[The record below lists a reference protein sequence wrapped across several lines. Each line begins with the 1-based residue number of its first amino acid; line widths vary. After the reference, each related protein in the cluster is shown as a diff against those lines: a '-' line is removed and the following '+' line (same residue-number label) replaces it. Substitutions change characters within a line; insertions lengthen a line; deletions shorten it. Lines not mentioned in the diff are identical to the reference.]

1 MKRTALLI
9 GLFSYTALF
18 SQMPARKIDMDNVRQ
33 GENVE
38 YCVTHKK
45 MNELKQNPEFMKSW
59 LKDQADQQ
67 AAMQYK
73 STEKGV
79 VYKIPIVFH
88 VLHNNGVENIS
99 DEQIYNALDILNRDF
114 RLQNNDA
121 NNVQPDFV
129 GMPSDVEVE
138 FVLATK
144 APNGTCFKG
153 ITRTSSPLSYQGD
166 NGDTQ
171 VTAIR
176 NGNDV
181 YQNSWPGDDY
191 LNVFIVGDAG
201 GAAGY
206 TTNPASWSASQMG
219 NGIWILHDYVG
230 SIGTGGVGT
239 SRALTHEVGHWLNLD
254 HTWGPNNNPGNTSSC
269 STDDDVDDTPNCI
282 GVTACL
288 LNANTCSE
296 LVYEL
301 NYNQNLTSSNG
312 NVRINVPHS
321 LNQGDSIFISQID
334 GGIANPSLE
343 GAHTITSIGNGYLV
357 INLPWTNISN
367 STIDGTIVKIPY
379 WSYDVRDNV
388 ENYMDYSYCSKMFT
402 QGQVDRMRAALQVTS
417 TGRKNLWQS
426 ANLTATGADG
436 STYLCKAEFTSN
448 KTAVCLGDSISFSD
462 DSYNAVTGWNWTFES
477 GSPATSTEQN
487 PVVVYNTP
495 GVYAVTLSATDGSN
509 ADAETKTAYVHVY
522 PSSYSLPFFEGF
534 ENYTSLSSLAN
545 WEVFN
550 GNNNNTFVIDNSV
563 SHSGVKC
570 VKVANFGQSGSNI
583 DELIAAPV
591 DLSAVASNGAQVT
604 LSFRYAYR
612 KKTSADLE
620 ALKVFVTNNC
630 GDSWV
635 QRKTLSGNSLS
646 TLTSSSSWSPLSAAD
661 WVTVHMINVTS
672 EYWVDN
678 FRYKFR
684 FEGNGGN
691 NFYLDDINLYL
702 GPQSDEL
709 VLGIAEAGTI
719 DELALYPNPSDQE
732 VNLRFSVGTPQ
743 NTAIQIVDITGKVV
757 QTNSV
762 MAAAGSNLVMMDTSK
777 LAAGTYMMT
786 VKTAS
791 AQKVLQFVVK

>member
-99 DEQIYNALDILNRDF
+99 DEQILDQVEILNRDF
-114 RLQNNDA
+114 RLLNADA
-121 NNVQPDFV
+121 ATVQSVFQ

-144 APNGTCFKG
+144 APNGACFKG
-153 ITRTSSPLSYQGD
+153 ITRTVNALSYDGS
-166 NGDTQ
+166 NGSAQ
-171 VTAIR
+171 VTAVV

-181 YQNSWPGDDY
+181 YNGQWPGNKY
-191 LNVFIVGDAG
+191 LNVFIVAEAG

-206 TTNPASWSASQMG
+206 TTNPGSWSASQMG

-230 SIGTGGVGT
+230 SIGTSSAQT
-239 SRALTHEVGHWLNLD
+239 SRAFTHEVGHWLNLS
-254 HTWGPNNNPGNTSSC
+254 HTWGGNNNPGNASSC
-269 STDDDVDDTPNCI
+269 STDDEVDDTPNCI
-282 GVTACL
+282 GVTSCN
-288 LNANTCSE
+288 LNANTCTA
-296 LVYEL
+296 VD
-301 NYNQNLTSSNG
+301 
-312 NVRINVPHS
+312 P
-321 LNQGDSIFISQID
+321 FF
-334 GGIANPSLE
+334 
-343 GAHTITSIGNGYLV
+343 GADI
-357 INLPWTNISN
+357 
-367 STIDGTIVKIPY
+367 K
-379 WSYDVRDNV
+379 DNV

-402 QGQVDRMRAALQVTS
+402 QGQVDRMRAALQLTS

-509 ADAETKTAYVHVY
+509 TDVETKTAYVHVY

-550 GNNNNTFVIDNSV
+550 GNNNNTFAIDNTV
-563 SHSGVKC
+563 SHSGAKC

-612 KKTSADLE
+612 KKTSANLE

-646 TLTSSSSWSPLSAAD
+646 TLTSSTSWAPSSAAD

-719 DELALYPNPSDQE
+719 DELALYPNPADQE

>member
-1 MKRTALLI
+1 
-9 GLFSYTALF
+9 
-18 SQMPARKIDMDNVRQ
+18 
-33 GENVE
+33 
-38 YCVTHKK
+38 
-45 MNELKQNPEFMKSW
+45 
-59 LKDQADQQ
+59 
-67 AAMQYK
+67 MQYK

-99 DEQIYNALDILNRDF
+99 DEQILDQVEILNRDF
-114 RLQNNDA
+114 RLLNADA
-121 NNVQPDFV
+121 ATVQSVFQ
-129 GMPSDVEVE
+129 GMPSDSEIE

-153 ITRTSSPLSYQGD
+153 ITRTVNALSYDGS
-166 NGDTQ
+166 NGSAQ
-171 VTAIR
+171 VTAVV

-181 YQNSWPGDDY
+181 FNGQWPGNKY
-191 LNVFIVGDAG
+191 LNVFVVAEAG

-206 TTNPASWSASQMG
+206 TTNPGSWSASQMG

-230 SIGTGGVGT
+230 SIGTSSVQT
-239 SRALTHEVGHWLNLD
+239 SRAFTHEVGHWLNLS
-254 HTWGPNNNPGNTSSC
+254 HTWGSNNNPGNASSC

-282 GVTACL
+282 GVTSCN
-288 LNANTCSE
+288 LNANTC
-296 LVYEL
+296 
-301 NYNQNLTSSNG
+301 TS
-312 NVRINVPHS
+312 VDP
-321 LNQGDSIFISQID
+321 FF
-334 GGIANPSLE
+334 
-343 GAHTITSIGNGYLV
+343 
-357 INLPWTNISN
+357 
-367 STIDGTIVKIPY
+367 GTDTK
-379 WSYDVRDNV
+379 DNV

-402 QGQVDRMRAALQVTS
+402 QGQVDRMRAALQVQN
-417 TGRKNLWQS
+417 TGRRNLWQA
-426 ANLTATGADG
+426 ANLTSTGADG
-436 STYLCKAEFTSN
+436 LTYLCKAEFTSN
-448 KTAVCLGDSISFSD
+448 KTAVCLGGSISFSD
-462 DSYNAVTGWNWTFES
+462 DSYNAVNGWNWTFES

-495 GVYAVTLSATDGSN
+495 GVYTVTLSATDGTN
-509 ADAETKTAYVHVY
+509 TDAETKTAYVRVY

-534 ENYTSLSSLAN
+534 ENYTSLSNLAN

-550 GNNNNTFVIDNSV
+550 VNNNNTFAIDNAV
-563 SHSGVKC
+563 SHSGLKC

-612 KKTSADLE
+612 KRTASNNE

-646 TLTSSSSWSPLSAAD
+646 TLTSSTSWAPSSAAD
-661 WVTVHMINVTS
+661 WVTVHMINVTN

-709 VLGIAEAGTI
+709 VLGIEEAGTI
-719 DELALYPNPSDQE
+719 DELALYPNPADQE
-732 VNLRFSVGTPQ
+732 VNLRFSVNTPQ
-743 NTAIQIVDITGKVV
+743 NAAIQIVDITGKVV

-762 MAAAGSNLVMMDTSK
+762 MAASGSNLVMMDTSK
-777 LAAGTYMMT
+777 LAAGSYMMT

>member
-99 DEQIYNALDILNRDF
+99 DEQILDQVEILNRDF
-114 RLQNNDA
+114 RLLNADA
-121 NNVQPDFV
+121 ATVQSVFQ
-129 GMPSDVEVE
+129 GMPSDSEVE

-144 APNGTCFKG
+144 APNGACFKG
-153 ITRTSSPLSYQGD
+153 ITRTVNALSYDGS
-166 NGDTQ
+166 NGSAQ
-171 VTAIR
+171 VTAVV

-181 YQNSWPGDDY
+181 FNGQWPGNKY
-191 LNVFIVGDAG
+191 LNVFVVAEAG

-206 TTNPASWSASQMG
+206 TTNPGSWSASQMG

-230 SIGTGGVGT
+230 SIGTSSVQT
-239 SRALTHEVGHWLNLD
+239 SRAFTHEVGHWLNLS
-254 HTWGPNNNPGNTSSC
+254 HTWGSNNNPGNASSC

-282 GVTACL
+282 GVTSCN
-288 LNANTCSE
+288 LNANTC
-296 LVYEL
+296 
-301 NYNQNLTSSNG
+301 TS
-312 NVRINVPHS
+312 VDP
-321 LNQGDSIFISQID
+321 FF
-334 GGIANPSLE
+334 
-343 GAHTITSIGNGYLV
+343 
-357 INLPWTNISN
+357 
-367 STIDGTIVKIPY
+367 GTDTK
-379 WSYDVRDNV
+379 DNV

-402 QGQVDRMRAALQVTS
+402 QGQVDRMRAALQVQN
-417 TGRKNLWQS
+417 TGRRNLWQA
-426 ANLTATGADG
+426 ANLTSTGADG
-436 STYLCKAEFTSN
+436 LTYLCKAEFTSN
-448 KTAVCLGDSISFSD
+448 KTAVCLGGSISFSD
-462 DSYNAVTGWNWTFES
+462 DSYNAVNGWNWTFES

-495 GVYAVTLSATDGSN
+495 GVYTVTLSATDGTN
-509 ADAETKTAYVHVY
+509 TDAETKTAYVRVY

-534 ENYTSLSSLAN
+534 ENYTSLSNLAN

-550 GNNNNTFVIDNSV
+550 VNNNNTFAIDNAV
-563 SHSGVKC
+563 SHSGLKC

-612 KKTSADLE
+612 KRTASNNE

-646 TLTSSSSWSPLSAAD
+646 TLTSSTSWAPSSAAD
-661 WVTVHMINVTS
+661 WVTVHMINVTN

-709 VLGIAEAGTI
+709 VLGIEEAGTI
-719 DELALYPNPSDQE
+719 DELALYPNPADQE
-732 VNLRFSVGTPQ
+732 VNLRFSVNTPQ
-743 NTAIQIVDITGKVV
+743 NAAIQIVDITGKVV

-762 MAAAGSNLVMMDTSK
+762 MAASGSNLVMMDTSK
-777 LAAGTYMMT
+777 LAAGSYMMT

-791 AQKVLQFVVK
+791 AQKVLQFLVK

>member
-18 SQMPARKIDMDNVRQ
+18 SQTPVRKIEMDNVRQ

-45 MNELKQNPEFMKSW
+45 MIELKQNPEFMKSW

-67 AAMQYK
+67 AAMETK
-73 STEKGV
+73 ATEKGV
-79 VYKIPIVFH
+79 VYKIPVVFH

-99 DEQIYNALDILNRDF
+99 DEQILDQLAILNRDF
-114 RLQNNDA
+114 RLLNADA
-121 NNVQPDFV
+121 ATVQAVFQ

-144 APNGTCFKG
+144 TPTGTCFKG
-153 ITRTSSPLSYQGD
+153 ITRTLNALSYDGSD
-166 NGDTQ
+166 GNAQ
-171 VTAIR
+171 VTAIV

-181 YQNSWPGDDY
+181 YNGQWPGNKY
-191 LNVFIVGDAG
+191 MNVFIVAEAG

-206 TTNPASWSASQMG
+206 TTNPGSWSASQMG

-230 SIGTGGVGT
+230 SIGTSSVQT
-239 SRALTHEVGHWLNLD
+239 SRALTHEVGHWLDLS
-254 HTWGPNNNPGNTSSC
+254 HTWGSNNNPGNASSC
-269 STDDDVDDTPNCI
+269 STDDGVDDTPNCI
-282 GVTACL
+282 GVTYCG
-288 LNANTCSE
+288 LNVNSCTTVDA
-296 LVYEL
+296 YF
-301 NYNQNLTSSNG
+301 G
-312 NVRINVPHS
+312 
-321 LNQGDSIFISQID
+321 ID
-334 GGIANPSLE
+334 Q
-343 GAHTITSIGNGYLV
+343 
-357 INLPWTNISN
+357 
-367 STIDGTIVKIPY
+367 K
-379 WSYDVRDNV
+379 DNV

-402 QGQVDRMRAALQVTS
+402 QGQVDRMRAALQVQN
-417 TGRKNLWQS
+417 TGRKNLWQA

-436 STYLCKAEFTSN
+436 STYLCKAEFSSN

-462 DSYNAVTGWNWTFES
+462 DSYNTVSGWNWTFES

-495 GVYAVTLSATDGSN
+495 GVYTVTLTATDGSN
-509 ADAETKTAYVHVY
+509 TDAETKTAYVHVY

-545 WEVFN
+545 WEVYN
-550 GNNNNTFVIDNSV
+550 GNSNNTFVIDNSV
-563 SHSGVKC
+563 SHSGAKC

-646 TLTSSSSWSPLSAAD
+646 TLTSSSSWSPSSAAD

-719 DELALYPNPSDQE
+719 DELALYPNPADQE
-732 VNLRFSVGTPQ
+732 ISLRFSVSTFQ
-743 NTAIQIVDITGKVV
+743 SAAIQIIDITGKVV

-762 MAAAGSNLVMMDTSK
+762 MAASGSNLVMMDTSK

>member
-1 MKRTALLI
+1 
-9 GLFSYTALF
+9 
-18 SQMPARKIDMDNVRQ
+18 
-33 GENVE
+33 
-38 YCVTHKK
+38 
-45 MNELKQNPEFMKSW
+45 
-59 LKDQADQQ
+59 
-67 AAMQYK
+67 
-73 STEKGV
+73 
-79 VYKIPIVFH
+79 
-88 VLHNNGVENIS
+88 
-99 DEQIYNALDILNRDF
+99 
-114 RLQNNDA
+114 
-121 NNVQPDFV
+121 
-129 GMPSDVEVE
+129 
-138 FVLATK
+138 
-144 APNGTCFKG
+144 
-153 ITRTSSPLSYQGD
+153 
-166 NGDTQ
+166 
-171 VTAIR
+171 
-176 NGNDV
+176 
-181 YQNSWPGDDY
+181 
-191 LNVFIVGDAG
+191 
-201 GAAGY
+201 
-206 TTNPASWSASQMG
+206 
-219 NGIWILHDYVG
+219 
-230 SIGTGGVGT
+230 
-239 SRALTHEVGHWLNLD
+239 
-254 HTWGPNNNPGNTSSC
+254 
-269 STDDDVDDTPNCI
+269 
-282 GVTACL
+282 
-288 LNANTCSE
+288 
-296 LVYEL
+296 
-301 NYNQNLTSSNG
+301 
-312 NVRINVPHS
+312 
-321 LNQGDSIFISQID
+321 
-334 GGIANPSLE
+334 
-343 GAHTITSIGNGYLV
+343 
-357 INLPWTNISN
+357 
-367 STIDGTIVKIPY
+367 
-379 WSYDVRDNV
+379 
-388 ENYMDYSYCSKMFT
+388 MFT
-402 QGQVDRMRAALQVTS
+402 QGQVDRMRAALQVTN
-417 TGRKNLWQS
+417 TGRKNLWQA

-509 ADAETKTAYVHVY
+509 TDAETKTAYVHVY

-550 GNNNNTFVIDNSV
+550 GNNNNTFVIDNTV
-563 SHSGVKC
+563 SHSGAKC
-570 VKVANFGQSGSNI
+570 VKVANFGQTGSNI

-612 KKTSADLE
+612 KKTSANLE

-646 TLTSSSSWSPLSAAD
+646 TLTSSTSWAPSSAAD

-719 DELALYPNPSDQE
+719 DELALYPNPADQE

>member
-18 SQMPARKIDMDNVRQ
+18 SQTPTRKIEMDNVRQ

-59 LKDQADQQ
+59 LKDQVDQQ
-67 AAMQYK
+67 SAIQLK
-73 STEKGV
+73 STQKGV
-79 VYKIPIVFH
+79 VYKIPVVFH

-99 DEQIYNALDILNRDF
+99 DEQILDQLAILNRDF
-114 RLQNNDA
+114 RLLNTDA
-121 NNVQPDFV
+121 ATVQSVFQ

-153 ITRTSSPLSYQGD
+153 ITRTVNALSYDGS
-166 NGDTQ
+166 NGDAQ
-171 VTAIR
+171 VTAIV

-181 YQNSWPGDDY
+181 YNGQWPGNKY
-191 LNVFIVGDAG
+191 LNVFIVAEAG

-206 TTNPASWSASQMG
+206 TTNPGSWSASQMG

-230 SIGTGGVGT
+230 SIGTSSVQT
-239 SRALTHEVGHWLNLD
+239 SRALTHEVGHWLNLS
-254 HTWGPNNNPGNTSSC
+254 HTWGSNNNPGNTSSC
-269 STDDDVDDTPNCI
+269 STDDGVDDTPNCI
-282 GVTACL
+282 GVTYCG
-288 LNANTCSE
+288 LNVNSCTTVDA
-296 LVYEL
+296 YF
-301 NYNQNLTSSNG
+301 G
-312 NVRINVPHS
+312 
-321 LNQGDSIFISQID
+321 ID
-334 GGIANPSLE
+334 Q
-343 GAHTITSIGNGYLV
+343 
-357 INLPWTNISN
+357 
-367 STIDGTIVKIPY
+367 K
-379 WSYDVRDNV
+379 DNV

-402 QGQVDRMRAALQVTS
+402 QGQVDRMRAALLVQN
-417 TGRKNLWQS
+417 TGRKNLWQA

-477 GSPATSTEQN
+477 GSPATSTQQN

-495 GVYAVTLSATDGSN
+495 GVYTVTLTATDGSN
-509 ADAETKTAYVHVY
+509 TDAETKTAYVHVY

-534 ENYTSLSSLAN
+534 ENYTSLSALAN

-550 GNNNNTFVIDNSV
+550 GNNNNTFVIDNTV
-563 SHSGVKC
+563 SHSGAKC

-646 TLTSSSSWSPLSAAD
+646 TLTSSTSWAPSSAAD

-719 DELALYPNPSDQE
+719 DELALYPNPADQE

>member
-18 SQMPARKIDMDNVRQ
+18 SQTPTRKIDMDNVRQ

-67 AAMQYK
+67 AALQFK

-88 VLHNNGVENIS
+88 VLHNNGAENIS
-99 DEQIYNALDILNRDF
+99 DEQILDQLEILNRDF
-114 RLQNNDA
+114 RLLNTDA
-121 NNVQPDFV
+121 ANVQSVFQ

-144 APNGTCFKG
+144 APNSTCFKG
-153 ITRTSSPLSYQGD
+153 ITRTVNALSYDGSSGD
-166 NGDTQ
+166 AQ
-171 VTAIR
+171 VTAIV

-181 YQNSWPGDDY
+181 YNGQWPGNKY
-191 LNVFIVGDAG
+191 LNVFIVAEAG

-206 TTNPASWSASQMG
+206 TMNPISSYTAMG

-230 SIGTGGVGT
+230 SIGTSSVQT
-239 SRALTHEVGHWLNLD
+239 SRAFTHEVGHWLNLS
-254 HTWGPNNNPGNTSSC
+254 HTWGSNNNPGNTSSC
-269 STDDDVDDTPNCI
+269 STDDGVDDTPNCI
-282 GVTACL
+282 GVTYCG
-288 LNANTCSE
+288 LNVNSCTT
-296 LVYEL
+296 VDPYF
-301 NYNQNLTSSNG
+301 G
-312 NVRINVPHS
+312 
-321 LNQGDSIFISQID
+321 ID
-334 GGIANPSLE
+334 Q
-343 GAHTITSIGNGYLV
+343 
-357 INLPWTNISN
+357 
-367 STIDGTIVKIPY
+367 K
-379 WSYDVRDNV
+379 DNV

-402 QGQVDRMRAALQVTS
+402 QGQVDRMRAALQVQS

-448 KTAVCLGDSISFSD
+448 KTAVCLGGSISFSD

-477 GSPATSTEQN
+477 GSPANSTEQN

-495 GVYAVTLSATDGSN
+495 GVYAVTLTATDGSST
-509 ADAETKTAYVHVY
+509 DAETKTAYVHVY
-522 PSSYSLPFFEGF
+522 PSSYNLPFFEGF

-550 GNNNNTFVIDNSV
+550 GNDNNTFVIDNTI
-563 SHSGVKC
+563 SHSGNKC
-570 VKVANFGQSGSNI
+570 VKVANFGQTGSNI
-583 DELIAAPV
+583 DDLIAAPV
-591 DLSAVASNGAQVT
+591 DLSAVASNGAKAT

-612 KKTSADLE
+612 KKTSADNE
-620 ALKVFVTNNC
+620 VLKVFVTNNC

-646 TLTSSSSWSPLSAAD
+646 TLTSSTSWAPSSAAD

-719 DELALYPNPSDQE
+719 DELALYPNPADQE
-732 VNLRFSVGTPQ
+732 VNLRFSVNTPQ
-743 NTAIQIVDITGKVV
+743 NTAVQIVDITGKVI

-762 MAAAGSNLVMMDTSK
+762 MAASGSNLVMMDTSK

-786 VKTAS
+786 VKTAL

>member
-73 STEKGV
+73 STEKGI

-99 DEQIYNALDILNRDF
+99 DEQIIDQLEILNRDF
-114 RLQNNDA
+114 RLLNTDA
-121 NNVQPDFV
+121 ANVQSAFS
-129 GMPSDVEVE
+129 GMPSDVAVE

-144 APNGTCFKG
+144 APNGVCFKG
-153 ITRTSSPLSYQGD
+153 ITRTISSLSYDGS
-166 NGDTQ
+166 NGSAQ
-171 VTAIR
+171 VTEVV

-181 YQNSWPGDDY
+181 YNGQWPGNKY
-191 LNVFIVGDAG
+191 LNVFVVAEAG

-206 TTNPASWSASQMG
+206 TYNPGSWSASQMG

-230 SIGTGGVGT
+230 STGTSSVQT
-239 SRALTHEVGHWLNLD
+239 SRAFTHEVGHWLNLS
-254 HTWGPNNNPGNTSSC
+254 HTWGPNNNPGNASSC
-269 STDDDVDDTPNCI
+269 SSDDDVDDTPNCI
-282 GVTACL
+282 GVTYCG
-288 LNANTCSE
+288 LNVNSCNA
-296 LVYEL
+296 VDPYF
-301 NYNQNLTSSNG
+301 G
-312 NVRINVPHS
+312 
-321 LNQGDSIFISQID
+321 ID
-334 GGIANPSLE
+334 Q
-343 GAHTITSIGNGYLV
+343 
-357 INLPWTNISN
+357 
-367 STIDGTIVKIPY
+367 K
-379 WSYDVRDNV
+379 DNV

-402 QGQVDRMRAALQVTS
+402 QGQADRMRDALQVQN
-417 TGRKNLWQS
+417 TGRKNLWQA
-426 ANLTATGADG
+426 ANLLATGADG
-436 STYLCKAEFTSN
+436 SEYLCKAEFTSN
-448 KTAVCLGDSISFSD
+448 KTAVCIGESIAFAD
-462 DSYNAVTGWNWTFES
+462 DSYNVVTGWNWTFES
-477 GSPATSTEQN
+477 GSPANSTEQN

-495 GVYAVTLSATDGSN
+495 GVYSVTLTATDGSN
-509 ADAETKTAYVHVY
+509 SDTEIKTAHIRVY
-522 PSSYSLPFFEGF
+522 PSSTTLPFFEGF
-534 ENYTSLSSLAN
+534 ENYTTLSGLVN

-550 GNNNNTFVIDNSV
+550 GNSNNTYVIDNTV
-563 SHSGVKC
+563 AHSGAKC
-570 VKVANFGQSGSNI
+570 VKVANFGQTGSNI

-591 DLSAVASNGAQVT
+591 DLSEVASNGAEVT

-612 KKTSADLE
+612 KKTSANLE

-646 TLTSSSSWSPLSAAD
+646 TLTVSTSWAPSSAAD

-691 NFYLDDINLYL
+691 NFYLDDINIYL
-702 GPQSDEL
+702 GSPSDEL

-719 DELALYPNPSDQE
+719 EELALYPNPADQE
-732 VNLRFSVGTPQ
+732 VNLRFSVATPQ